1 VLLKPRADA
10 QQRDR
15 DHNDVKDV
23 RAEKLLYIHV
33 VAFPFC
39 AMSWYSAVISSP
51 RASAA
56 VQSSISLSNASLL
69 PRSSPVLARDF
80 RRRACNPSCLPV
92 YCPCGF
98 GSWFAPARR
107 AAPVLHSRSAASW

>member
-1 VLLKPRADA
+1 MLLKPRADA

-56 VQSSISLSNASLL
+56 VQSSISLSSRARLSARSRNAWQVAMAM
-69 PRSSPVLARDF
+69 RVF
-80 RRRACNPSCLPV
+80 I
-92 YCPCGF
+92 
-98 GSWFAPARR
+98 
-107 AAPVLHSRSAASW
+107 